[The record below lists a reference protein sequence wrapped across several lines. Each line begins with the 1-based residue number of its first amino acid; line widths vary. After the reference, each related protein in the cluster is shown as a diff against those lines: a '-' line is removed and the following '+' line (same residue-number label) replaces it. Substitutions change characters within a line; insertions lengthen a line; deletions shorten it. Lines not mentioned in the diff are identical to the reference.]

1 MGQIDLGNAAT
12 ITGGQFDT
20 FLWKLTKIGLSVG
33 DRESVAV
40 SSLGDSIGPQ
50 TVLMG
55 TTYDPGTVSIEGWC
69 DAHLADMPP
78 IDLEDTSGPGTG
90 PNRGEIY
97 KITMPVPSDDTSSAT
112 ITFTGQFVNFSIDI
126 PNGEAMTFSAEIRI
140 MSVLTVVASA

>member
-12 ITGGQFDT
+12 ITGGQFLT
-20 FLWKLTKIGLSVG
+20 FDWKLTKIGLSVG

-69 DAHLADMPP
+69 DAHLDDMPP
-78 IDLEDTSGPGTG
+78 IDLA
-90 PNRGEIY
+90 
-97 KITMPVPSDDTSSAT
+97 DTSSAPKRGETYT
-112 ITFTGQFVNFSIDI
+112 ITMPLPSDETNEATIAFTGQFVNFSIDI
-126 PNGEAMTFSAEIRI
+126 PNGEAMTFTAEIRI
-140 MSVLTVVASA
+140 MSALDVTGTS

>member
-12 ITGGQFDT
+12 ITGGQLRSFT
-20 FLWKLTKIGLSVG
+20 WKLTKISLSVG

-69 DAHLADMPP
+69 DAHLDDMPP
-78 IDLEDTSGPGTG
+78 IDLADTTSAPK
-90 PNRGEIY
+90 RGEEY
-97 KITMPVPSDDTSSAT
+97 TITMPMPDDESGSNAGK
-112 ITFTGQFVNFSIDI
+112 IVFTGQFVNFSIDI
-126 PNGEAMTFSAEIRI
+126 PNGEAMTFTAEIRI
-140 MSVLTVVASA
+140 MSALDVIGAN

>member
-12 ITGGQFDT
+12 ITGGQFLT
-20 FLWKLTKIGLSVG
+20 FDWKLTKIGLSVG

-69 DAHLADMPP
+69 DSHLADMPP

-97 KITMPVPSDDTSSAT
+97 TITMPLPSGETNEAT
-112 ITFTGQFVNFSIDI
+112 IVFTGQFVNFSIDI
-126 PNGEAMTFSAEIRI
+126 PNGEAMTFTAEIRI
-140 MSVLTVVASA
+140 MSVLTVVASS

>member
-12 ITGGQFDT
+12 ITGGQFT
-20 FLWKLTKIGLSVG
+20 SFTWKLTKISLSVG

-69 DAHLADMPP
+69 DAHLDDMPP
-78 IDLEDTSGPGTG
+78 IDLA
-90 PNRGEIY
+90 
-97 KITMPVPSDDTSSAT
+97 DTSSAPKRGEEYT
-112 ITFTGQFVNFSIDI
+112 ITMPMPDDESGSNNGKIVFT
-126 PNGEAMTFSAEIRI
+126 
-140 MSVLTVVASA
+140 